1 MNSRS
6 LTRILHE
13 LNPVASIVIASRP
26 KAAWRS
32 RLLDCFV
39 VSPRNDGHA
48 CTLCLPLSPQGTV
61 CPLKYPALTGFPA
74 LFHALTRI
82 LHELSPVASIVIASR
97 PKAAWRSR
105 LLDCFVVSPR
115 NDGHAYTLC
124 LPLSPQGTVCPL
136 KYPG

>member
-48 CTLCLPLSPQGTV
+48 CTLYLPLSPQGTV

-74 LFHALTRI
+74 LFHALKHRFA
-82 LHELSPVASIVIASR
+82 LS
-97 PKAAWRSR
+97 
-105 LLDCFVVSPR
+105 LM
-115 NDGHAYTLC
+115 
-124 LPLSPQGTVCPL
+124 Q
-136 KYPG
+136 YPGVRPESCDCPSWREANPLIQRHGDGNRVL